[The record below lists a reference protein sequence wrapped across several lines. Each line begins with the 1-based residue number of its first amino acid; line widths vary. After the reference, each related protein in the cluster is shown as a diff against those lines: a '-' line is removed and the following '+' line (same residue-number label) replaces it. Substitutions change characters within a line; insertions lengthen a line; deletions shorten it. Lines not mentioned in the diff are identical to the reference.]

1 MWLFLLATTVWASV
15 QVLEPASLLA
25 ELKGQSELKAAFA
38 NFSATPESE
47 LIGRLTQISSRD
59 LCEVDAPDLPS
70 KDLILL
76 AHRGSCTFLTKALEA
91 QRLGAIAL
99 LLVDNSEEE
108 LEHVHMIDP
117 SHSEMLRIPI
127 LLISKQ
133 DGRLLESAL
142 LKDEPV
148 VLRLNLNQPLTSSVS
163 LKLLLSAD
171 NYIVLKFIDGFQAFV
186 TRFTRSQLQFQPFYA
201 FYFDTNCRKQ
211 NFTDCANKDCIGNGR
226 YCSKDSL
233 DLGEE
238 GGRDVVIENLRQICL
253 WRYTMTLESSA
264 LWFAYIARF
273 GEKCLKETFSE
284 ECSES
289 VLSELKIPLEAVNT
303 CVAQSVEA
311 GGDLQTSDNLVLNEE
326 VSRLNHL
333 HITKLP
339 GLAINN
345 EEYRGPWEVEP
356 VQEVICAQYGE
367 APKACRKTEREGKG
381 FGAAD
386 VLLAALFLALA
397 GWGTWIFREALRN
410 RKESTQVAAAFSQY
424 YSLAR

>member
-1 MWLFLLATTVWASV
+1 MWLFLLATTAWASV

-25 ELKGQSELKAAFA
+25 ELKGRSELKAAFA
-38 NFSATPESE
+38 SFSATPESE
-47 LIGRLTQISSRD
+47 IIGRLTQISSLD

-76 AHRGSCTFLTKALEA
+76 AHRGGCTFLVKALKA
-91 QRLGAIAL
+91 QRLGATAL
-99 LLVDNSEEE
+99 LLVDNREEE
-108 LEHVHMIDP
+108 LEYVHMVDP

-127 LLISKQ
+127 LLISKP
-133 DGRLLESAL
+133 DGMLLETAL
-142 LKDEPV
+142 QTAEPV

-171 NYIVLKFIDGFQAFV
+171 SYIVLKFLDGFQAFV
-186 TRFTRSQLQFQPFYA
+186 TRFTRSELQFQPFYA
-201 FYFDTNCRKQ
+201 LYFDINCRKQ
-211 NFTDCANKDCIGNGR
+211 NFTECANRDCIGNGR
-226 YCSKDSL
+226 YCSKDSW

-238 GGRDVVIENLRQICL
+238 GGRDVVVESLRQICL
-253 WRYTMTLESSA
+253 WRYTLTLESSA
-264 LWFAYIARF
+264 LWFAYVSRF
-273 GEKCLKETFSE
+273 GEKCLKGTFSE
-284 ECSES
+284 ECSKS
-289 VLSELKIPLEAVNT
+289 VLSELDIPLEAVDT

-311 GGDLQTSDNLVLNEE
+311 GGDLQTSENLVLNEE
-326 VSRLNHL
+326 TSKLSHL

-339 GLAINN
+339 GLAVNN
-345 EEYRGPWEVEP
+345 EEYRGLWEVET
-356 VQEVICAQYGE
+356 VQELICAQYGE
-367 APKACRKTEREGKG
+367 APKACRKAKGEETG

>member
-1 MWLFLLATTVWASV
+1 MWLFLLAATAWASV
-15 QVLEPASLLA
+15 QVLEPASLLE
-25 ELKGQSELKAAFA
+25 ELKGRSELKAAFA
-38 NFSATPESE
+38 SFSATPESE
-47 LIGRLTQISSRD
+47 IIGRLTQISSRD
-59 LCEVDAPDLPS
+59 LCEVDAPNLPS

-76 AHRGSCTFLTKALEA
+76 AHRGGCTFLIKALEA

-99 LLVDNSEEE
+99 LLVDNREEE

-127 LLISKQ
+127 LLLSKQ
-133 DGRLLESAL
+133 DGML
-142 LKDEPV
+142 LKTALQIAEPV

-171 NYIVLKFIDGFQAFV
+171 NYIVLKFLDDFQAFV
-186 TRFTRSQLQFQPFYA
+186 ARFTRSELQFQPFYA

-211 NFTDCANKDCIGNGR
+211 NFTECANRDCIGNGR

-238 GGRDVVIENLRQICL
+238 GGRDVVIENLRQVCL
-253 WRYTMTLESSA
+253 WRYSLTLESSA
-264 LWFAYIARF
+264 LWFAYVARF
-273 GEKCLKETFSE
+273 GEKCLKGTFSK
-284 ECSES
+284 ECSKS
-289 VLSELKIPLEAVNT
+289 VLLELDIPLEAVDA

-326 VSRLNHL
+326 TNKLNHL

-345 EEYRGPWEVEP
+345 EEYRGLWEVEA
-356 VQEVICAQYGE
+356 VQELICAQYGE
-367 APKACRKTEREGKG
+367 APKACRKTERGETG

-386 VLLAALFLALA
+386 VLLAALFLTLA